1 MAEKSLALLIDA
13 ENVSPDYMSIIRDE
27 ANKYGTLSHKRIYGD
42 WSSPNLTKWRK
53 ICTEYNLDPIQQF
66 NYVSNKSTS
75 DFTLV
80 IDAMDILYR
89 GNVQG
94 FVIVSSDSDFT
105 KLVSRLRE
113 NNMFVM
119 GMGESK
125 TPLSLVN
132 SVDLFTY
139 LDKIKKIRESNET
152 KRKVKPTNN
161 GKEETSTDG
170 TGIIPLDDLIDVLT
184 NIISENADE
193 EGWAYWSNTNNTLV
207 RKYPGF
213 DPRNYGFKGKALQ
226 FFLKNG
232 FEKRNLG
239 LDVFIRPSEDM
250 KKV

>member
-13 ENVSPDYMSIIRDE
+13 ENISPEYMSIIRDE
-27 ANKYGTLSHKRIYGD
+27 ANKYGNLSYKRIYGD

-89 GNVQG
+89 GSVQG

-139 LDKIKKIRESNET
+139 LDKIKKIRDTSES
-152 KRKVKPTNN
+152 KRKSKVKP
-161 GKEETSTDG
+161 GKEMTE
-170 TGIIPLDDLIDVLT
+170 GIIPLDDLIEVLT
-184 NIISENADE
+184 NIVTENGDE

-232 FEKRNLG
+232 FEKRNEG
-239 LDVFIRPSEDM
+239 LDVFIRPAKE
-250 KKV
+250 

>member
-1 MAEKSLALLIDA
+1 MAEKNLALLIDA
-13 ENVSPDYMSIIRDE
+13 ENISPDYMSIIRDE
-27 ANKYGTLSHKRIYGD
+27 ANKYGNLSFKRIYGD
-42 WSSPNLTKWRK
+42 WTSPNLTKWRK

-66 NYVSNKSTS
+66 NYVNNKSTS

-89 GNVQG
+89 GSIQG

-139 LDKIKKIRESNET
+139 LDKVKKIRDTSNA
-152 KRKVKPTNN
+152 KRKVKAAN
-161 GKEETSTDG
+161 GKDEGE
-170 TGIIPLDDLIDVLT
+170 GIIPLEDLIEVLN
-184 NIISENADE
+184 NIIAENADE

-226 FFLKNG
+226 FFIKNG
-232 FEKRNLG
+232 FEKRNEG
-239 LDVFIRPSEDM
+239 LDVFIRASERPVDET
-250 KKV
+250 KKA

>member
-1 MAEKSLALLIDA
+1 MAEKNLALLIDA

-27 ANKYGTLSHKRIYGD
+27 ANKYGNLSYKRIYGD
-42 WSSPNLTKWRK
+42 WSSSNLGKWRK
-53 ICTEYNLDPIQQF
+53 ICNEYNLDPIQQF
-66 NYVSNKSTS
+66 TYVSNKSTS

-89 GNVQG
+89 GSVQG

-113 NNMFVM
+113 NNMTIV

-132 SVDLFTY
+132 SVDTFVF
-139 LDKIKKIRESNET
+139 LDKIKKIREANES
-152 KRKVKPTNN
+152 KRKLSKTVKGSSDTA
-161 GKEETSTDG
+161 
-170 TGIIPLDDLIDVLT
+170 GIIPVDDLVDVLT

-232 FEKRNLG
+232 FEKRNEG
-239 LDVFIRPSEDM
+239 LDVFIRPIDDSR
-250 KKV
+250 KP

>member
-13 ENVSPDYMSIIRDE
+13 ENISPDYMSIIRDE
-27 ANKYGTLSHKRIYGD
+27 ANKYGNLTYKRIYGD

-66 NYVSNKSTS
+66 NYVLNKSTS

-89 GNVQG
+89 GSVQG

-119 GMGESK
+119 GMGETK

-139 LDKIKKIRESNET
+139 LDKIKKIRETNDS
-152 KRKVKPTNN
+152 KRKVKVVTN
-161 GKEETSTDG
+161 GKDEVPTESA
-170 TGIIPLDDLIDVLT
+170 GIIPLEDLIEVLT
-184 NIISENADE
+184 NIIAENADE
-193 EGWAYWSNTNNTLV
+193 DRWAYWSNTNNTLM

-232 FEKRNLG
+232 FEMRKEG
-239 LDVFIRPSEDM
+239 LDVFIRLMDDS
-250 KKV
+250 KKA

>member
-1 MAEKSLALLIDA
+1 MAEKNLALLIDA
-13 ENVSPDYMSIIRDE
+13 ENISPDYMSIIRDE
-27 ANKYGTLSHKRIYGD
+27 ANKYGNLSFKRIYGD
-42 WSSPNLTKWRK
+42 WTSPNLTKWRK

-66 NYVSNKSTS
+66 NYVNNKSTS

-89 GNVQG
+89 GSIQG

-139 LDKIKKIRESNET
+139 LDKVKKIRDTSEA
-152 KRKVKPTNN
+152 KRKVTVTN
-161 GKEETSTDG
+161 GKEQSE
-170 TGIIPLDDLIDVLT
+170 GIIPVEDLIEVLT
-184 NIISENADE
+184 NIITENADE

-232 FEKRNLG
+232 FEKRNIG
-239 LDVFIRPSEDM
+239 LDVFIRVGEDT
-250 KKV
+250 KKA

>member
-13 ENVSPDYMSIIRDE
+13 ENISPEYMSIIRDE
-27 ANKYGTLSHKRIYGD
+27 ANKYGNLSYKRIYGD

-89 GNVQG
+89 GSVQG

-139 LDKIKKIRESNET
+139 LDKIKKIRDTSES
-152 KRKVKPTNN
+152 KRKSKVKPD
-161 GKEETSTDG
+161 KEMTE
-170 TGIIPLDDLIDVLT
+170 GIIPLDDLIEVLT
-184 NIISENADE
+184 NIVTENGDE

-232 FEKRNLG
+232 FEKRNEG
-239 LDVFIRPSEDM
+239 LDVFIRPAKE
-250 KKV
+250 

>member
-1 MAEKSLALLIDA
+1 MAEKNLALLIDA
-13 ENVSPDYMSIIRDE
+13 ENISPEYMSIIRDE
-27 ANKYGTLSHKRIYGD
+27 ANKYGNLSYKRIYGD
-42 WSSPNLTKWRK
+42 WSSPNLQKWRK

-89 GNVQG
+89 GSVQG

-139 LDKIKKIRESNET
+139 LDKVKKIREANESKKKSKST
-152 KRKVKPTNN
+152 SKD
-161 GKEETSTDG
+161 KEQAE
-170 TGIIPLDDLIDVLT
+170 GIVPLEDLIEVLT

-232 FEKRNLG
+232 FEKRNEG
-239 LDVFIRPSEDM
+239 LDVFIRPIKNE
-250 KKV
+250 KA

>member
-13 ENVSPDYMSIIRDE
+13 ENISPDYMSIIRDE
-27 ANKYGTLSHKRIYGD
+27 ANKYGNLSYKRIYGD
-42 WSSPNLTKWRK
+42 WSSPNLNKWRK

-89 GNVQG
+89 GSVQG

-119 GMGESK
+119 GMGETK

-139 LDKIKKIRESNET
+139 LDKIKKIRDTNKS
-152 KRKVKPTNN
+152 KRQAKATN
-161 GKEETSTDG
+161 GKDDE
-170 TGIIPLDDLIDVLT
+170 GIIPLEDLIDVLI

-226 FFLKNG
+226 FFLKHG
-232 FEKRNLG
+232 FEKRNEG
-239 LDVFIRPSEDM
+239 LDVFIRTVADN
-250 KKV
+250 KKA

>member
-1 MAEKSLALLIDA
+1 MAEKNLALLIDA
-13 ENVSPDYMSIIRDE
+13 ENISPDYMSIIRDE
-27 ANKYGTLSHKRIYGD
+27 ANKYGNLSYKRIYGD
-42 WSSPNLTKWRK
+42 WSSPNLVKWRK
-53 ICTEYNLDPIQQF
+53 ICNEYNLDPIQQF

-89 GNVQG
+89 GSVQG

-113 NNMFVM
+113 NSMFVM

-139 LDKIKKIRESNET
+139 LDKIKKIRDTSDA
-152 KRKVKPTNN
+152 KRKVKAPN
-161 GKEETSTDG
+161 GKDDSA
-170 TGIIPLDDLIDVLT
+170 GIIPLEDLIEVLS

-193 EGWAYWSNTNNTLV
+193 LGWAYWSNTNNTLV

-226 FFLKNG
+226 FFLANG
-232 FEKRNLG
+232 FEKRNEG
-239 LDVFIRPSEDM
+239 LDVFIRVAADET
-250 KKV
+250 KKA

>member
-1 MAEKSLALLIDA
+1 MAEKNLALLIDA
-13 ENVSPDYMSIIRDE
+13 ENISPEYMSIIRDE
-27 ANKYGTLSHKRIYGD
+27 ANKYGNLSYKRIYGD
-42 WSSPNLTKWRK
+42 WSSPNLQKWRK

-89 GNVQG
+89 GSVQG

-139 LDKIKKIRESNET
+139 LDKVKKIREANASKKKSKST
-152 KRKVKPTNN
+152 SKD
-161 GKEETSTDG
+161 KEQAE
-170 TGIIPLDDLIDVLT
+170 GIVPLEDLIEVLT

-232 FEKRNLG
+232 FEKRNEG
-239 LDVFIRPSEDM
+239 LDVFIRPSKNE
-250 KKV
+250 KA